1 MLDAALEASDET
13 VSSLL
18 SWGASPD
25 KTDASNHTAL
35 KFAITSKCSTTINL
49 LAPVTQVNL
58 GSALYWLAR
67 EKVELTTGELR
78 QLVERAAQDREAA
91 IEGLEG
97 AAKFGSSNMIDIL
110 GKCTKDHS
118 IFEDNKKRIWTEA
131 VKTSP
136 QNIV

>member
-1 MLDAALEASDET
+1 M
-13 VSSLL
+13 
-18 SWGASPD
+18 
-25 KTDASNHTAL
+25 
-35 KFAITSKCSTTINL
+35 
-49 LAPVTQVNL
+49 
-58 GSALYWLAR
+58 
-67 EKVELTTGELR
+67 ELTTGELR